1 MTEVD
6 PMSVNSASSGYR
18 DPSVGGAP
26 GARPP
31 GHLAGRGSAPPRS
44 PLDWARQRLGGR
56 GTRRLSAAGQRA
68 THQLEHLG
76 PSWLVVDWPE
86 TVLAGIDQDQAGFLA
101 IGPGGV
107 YSVTVVD
114 HGRQRVMLAGDVV
127 QIHGRRPPYVAR
139 ARRTARMVSQAL
151 SAAVGTNVPVVPV
164 LTFVGSGAISAQGLP
179 TGCLAVAHRELDRL
193 LLAAGYKISADT
205 AQKLAEVARHP
216 STWADRYRWYPDHQT
231 ASDNRTARR

>member
-1 MTEVD
+1 
-6 PMSVNSASSGYR
+6 MSVNAASSSSR
-18 DPSVGGAP
+18 DPVAGSAP
-26 GARPP
+26 GARPA
-31 GHLAGRGSAPPRS
+31 GHPAGRGPSGPPRS

-56 GTRRLSAAGQRA
+56 GGRRLSAAGQRA
-68 THQLEHLG
+68 TNQLEHLG
-76 PSWLVVDWPE
+76 PAWQVVDWPD
-86 TVLAGIDQDQAGFLA
+86 TVQNGTDPDHAGFLA

-114 HGRQRVMLAGDVV
+114 HGRQRVMLAGDVI

-139 ARRTARMVSQAL
+139 ARRTAKKVSQAL

-193 LLAAGYKISADT
+193 LAAAGNKISADT
-205 AQKLAEVARHP
+205 AKKLADVASHP
-216 STWADRYRWYPDHQT
+216 ATWADRYRWYPDNQT
-231 ASDNRTARR
+231 ASDKRTAHR